1 MNRIID
7 TVSRSRASALG
18 VLLAS
23 IAIAASAAPAA
34 PELRTLSSSCANC
47 HGTSGQGAGAMPS
60 LAGASKAHLAE
71 QMRLFRDG
79 KRAAT
84 VMHQIAKG
92 YSDDEIDAL
101 AEHFSR
107 QAAK

>member
-7 TVSRSRASALG
+7 TMSRSRVLG
-18 VLLAS
+18 ALLAS
-23 IAIAASAAPAA
+23 AAAAASAAPAA

-47 HGTSGQGAGAMPS
+47 HGTNGHGTGAMPS

-79 KRAAT
+79 KRPAT

-92 YSDDEIDAL
+92 YSDEEIDAL
-101 AEHFSR
+101 AEHYSR